1 MFKNLWFQ
9 FLKALAML
17 AGAVLAADILL
28 ITAEVLFRNLGWRGL
43 GWASDVIEYS
53 LPLSTLLVA
62 PWLVAQKGH
71 VKLDLLVE
79 RMASPHRD
87 LLFRATMWLATG
99 VTGAPTLNAEQMV
112 FEDASP
118 AAVSNSLTAGRF
130 RNPLPISTGQLL
142 ASYTTSPMVRTDTQ
156 FRLYQLRTDASNMLV
171 ANTHNGARQLGVMWR
186 NMVYSSELPITR
198 EASMN
203 SSSRSDNTLPRTT
216 RTTDGV

>member
-28 ITAEVLFRNLGWRGL
+28 ITAEVLFRNLGWCGL

-87 LLFRATMWLATG
+87 LLFRATMWLAACVTG
-99 VTGAPTLNAEQMV
+99 VLVYASVLLAVDTYNSGALVMKSLV
-112 FEDASP
+112 FPEWWVM
-118 AAVSNSLTAGRF
+118 AAVPPLFLLIAIECLRSALAG
-130 RNPLPISTGQLL
+130 
-142 ASYTTSPMVRTDTQ
+142 AD
-156 FRLYQLRTDASNMLV
+156 
-171 ANTHNGARQLGVMWR
+171 
-186 NMVYSSELPITR
+186 
-198 EASMN
+198 
-203 SSSRSDNTLPRTT
+203 
-216 RTTDGV
+216 

>member
-1 MFKNLWFQ
+1 MFKIRWFQ

-87 LLFRATMWLATG
+87 LLFRATMWLAACVTG
-99 VTGAPTLNAEQMV
+99 VLVYASVLLAVDTYNSGALVMKSLV
-112 FEDASP
+112 FPEWWVM
-118 AAVSNSLTAGRF
+118 AAVPPLFLLIAIECLRSALAG
-130 RNPLPISTGQLL
+130 
-142 ASYTTSPMVRTDTQ
+142 AD
-156 FRLYQLRTDASNMLV
+156 
-171 ANTHNGARQLGVMWR
+171 
-186 NMVYSSELPITR
+186 
-198 EASMN
+198 
-203 SSSRSDNTLPRTT
+203 
-216 RTTDGV
+216 

>member
-1 MFKNLWFQ
+1 MFKIRWFQ

-28 ITAEVLFRNLGWRGL
+28 ITAEVLFRNMGWRGL

-87 LLFRATMWLATG
+87 LLFRATMWLAAG
-99 VTGAPTLNAEQMV
+99 VTGVLVYASVLLAVDTYNSGALVMKSLV
-112 FEDASP
+112 FPEWWVM
-118 AAVSNSLTAGRF
+118 AAVPPLFLLIAIECLRSALAG
-130 RNPLPISTGQLL
+130 
-142 ASYTTSPMVRTDTQ
+142 AD
-156 FRLYQLRTDASNMLV
+156 
-171 ANTHNGARQLGVMWR
+171 
-186 NMVYSSELPITR
+186 
-198 EASMN
+198 
-203 SSSRSDNTLPRTT
+203 
-216 RTTDGV
+216 

>member
-1 MFKNLWFQ
+1 MFKIRWFQ

-28 ITAEVLFRNLGWRGL
+28 ITAEVLFRNMGWRGL

-87 LLFRATMWLATG
+87 LLFRATMWLAACVTG
-99 VTGAPTLNAEQMV
+99 VLVYASVLLAVDTYNSGALVMKSLV
-112 FEDASP
+112 FPEWWVM
-118 AAVSNSLTAGRF
+118 AAVPPLFLLIAIECLRSALAG
-130 RNPLPISTGQLL
+130 
-142 ASYTTSPMVRTDTQ
+142 AD
-156 FRLYQLRTDASNMLV
+156 
-171 ANTHNGARQLGVMWR
+171 
-186 NMVYSSELPITR
+186 
-198 EASMN
+198 
-203 SSSRSDNTLPRTT
+203 
-216 RTTDGV
+216 

>member
-1 MFKNLWFQ
+1 MFKIRWFQ

-87 LLFRATMWLATG
+87 LLFRATMWLAAG
-99 VTGAPTLNAEQMV
+99 VTGVLVYASVLLAVDTYNSGALVMKSLV
-112 FEDASP
+112 FPEWWVM
-118 AAVSNSLTAGRF
+118 AAVPPLFLLIAIECLRSALAG
-130 RNPLPISTGQLL
+130 
-142 ASYTTSPMVRTDTQ
+142 AD
-156 FRLYQLRTDASNMLV
+156 
-171 ANTHNGARQLGVMWR
+171 
-186 NMVYSSELPITR
+186 
-198 EASMN
+198 
-203 SSSRSDNTLPRTT
+203 
-216 RTTDGV
+216 

>member
-1 MFKNLWFQ
+1 WFQ

-87 LLFRATMWLATG
+87 LLFRATMWLAACVTG
-99 VTGAPTLNAEQMV
+99 VLVYASVLLAVDTYNSGALVMKSLV
-112 FEDASP
+112 FPEWWVM
-118 AAVSNSLTAGRF
+118 AAVPPLFLLIAIECLRSALAG
-130 RNPLPISTGQLL
+130 
-142 ASYTTSPMVRTDTQ
+142 AD
-156 FRLYQLRTDASNMLV
+156 
-171 ANTHNGARQLGVMWR
+171 
-186 NMVYSSELPITR
+186 
-198 EASMN
+198 
-203 SSSRSDNTLPRTT
+203 
-216 RTTDGV
+216 